1 MKEKKLSWNDITYR
15 QFQELKDAF
24 DIEDEAD
31 RVIAIAQIVY
41 GEDVINKPLNEFK
54 ELCKDLDFIKDEIP
68 VRYKVTTVAVNGR
81 TYYFDGMLDGV
92 ISTAQYVDFQNHCN
106 NKDEV
111 KQFSVFFIPEGHKYN
126 DGYDMMQVFE
136 DIQDMPITFVMSASF
151 FFVRQLEIFIRIF
164 QRCSKQ
170 TIQNLKIP
178 RKQKKLMKQMITS
191 SVNLASYPI
200 FSSFVK

>member
-1 MKEKKLSWNDITYR
+1 MKENKLTWNNITYR

-41 GEDVINKPLNEFK
+41 GDDVINKPLNEFK

-92 ISTAQYVDFQNHCN
+92 ITTAQYVDFQNHCN

-136 DIQDMPITFVMSASF
+136 DIQDMPITFLMSASF

-200 FSSFVK
+200 FSSFAK